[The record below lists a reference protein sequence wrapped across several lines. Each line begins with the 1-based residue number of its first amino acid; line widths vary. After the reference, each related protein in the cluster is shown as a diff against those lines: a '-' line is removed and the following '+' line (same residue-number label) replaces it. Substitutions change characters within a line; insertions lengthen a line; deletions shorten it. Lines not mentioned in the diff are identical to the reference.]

1 MAVYKQ
7 PKSKYWWY
15 KFTWN
20 GEPIRQST
28 KQSNKRVAEQMEA
41 AHRTALA
48 KGEVGIRDRKPV
60 PMLKDFAE
68 HDFLPFVRSTFSA
81 KEKTLKYYEYG
92 VKSLLAFDKLACS
105 RLDCITTE
113 TIGAFIA
120 ARKAAGVQ
128 ISSINRELQSLR
140 RMFHL
145 AQEWNKVEKA
155 LPTVRMVP
163 GENHRERVLT
173 AEEEA
178 LYFAGTKSE
187 AMNQHMDPS
196 LVSDVATILL
206 DCGLRPEECFR
217 LRTENV
223 RDGKIEIPYGKTDN
237 ARRRIP
243 MTPRVQA
250 ILDMRLSRASGSQW
264 VFPAPTKSG
273 HMESSTLKKQH
284 AKAIQEATK
293 ILRKQTQRDDVSFQG
308 FELYTLRHTCLTRWA
323 PHMDPWT
330 LAYLAGHRDMNI
342 TKRYVHP
349 QEQTIRA
356 AMDRARGVERGHTFG
371 HTAQNVSPGKTAS
384 GSQPL
389 DAEEVSG
396 APGETRTPDL
406 LVRSQPLYP
415 PELRARALEF

>member
-1 MAVYKQ
+1 
-7 PKSKYWWY
+7 
-15 KFTWN
+15 
-20 GEPIRQST
+20 
-28 KQSNKRVAEQMEA
+28 MEA

-48 KGEVGIRDRKPV
+48 KGEVGIREKKPV
-60 PMLKDFAE
+60 PTLKDFAE
-68 HDFLPFVRSTFSA
+68 HDFLLFVRSTFSA

-92 VKSLLAFDKLACS
+92 VKSLLAFEKLAGA
-105 RLDCITTE
+105 RLDAITTE
-113 TIGAFIA
+113 TIGTFIA
-120 ARKAAGVQ
+120 SRKDAGVL

-145 AQEWNKVEKA
+145 AQEWGRVEKA

-173 AEEEA
+173 AEEET
-178 LYFAGTKSE
+178 LYFAGAKSE
-187 AMNQHMDPS
+187 AMHQHMDPS
-196 LVSDVATILL
+196 LLSDVATILL

-250 ILDMRLSRASGSQW
+250 ILDMRLSKVAGSQW

-293 ILRKQTQRDDVSFQG
+293 ILRKRTKRDDASFQG

-323 PHMDPWT
+323 APNGPVDARLPCRPPRHEHHEALRASAGTNDPRRH
-330 LAYLAGHRDMNI
+330 GS
-342 TKRYVHP
+342 
-349 QEQTIRA
+349 
-356 AMDRARGVERGHTFG
+356 RARRREWAYFWAYRAEFKSGENCFG
-371 HTAQNVSPGKTAS
+371 FATA
-384 GSQPL
+384 
-389 DAEEVSG
+389 
-396 APGETRTPDL
+396 
-406 LVRSQPLYP
+406 
-415 PELRARALEF
+415 

>member
-1 MAVYKQ
+1 MQEGPPAEGQRQEAVEGRRPLMAVYKQ
-7 PKSKYWWY
+7 AKSKYWWY

-48 KGEVGIRDRKPV
+48 KGEVGIRDKKPV
-60 PMLKDFAE
+60 PALKDFAE

-92 VKSLLAFDKLACS
+92 VKSLLAFEKLAS
-105 RLDCITTE
+105 ARLDTITTE

-120 ARKAAGVQ
+120 ARKDAGVQ

-145 AQEWNKVEKA
+145 AQDWGKVEKA

-173 AEEEA
+173 SEEEA
-178 LYFAGTKSE
+178 LYFAAAKSD
-187 AMNQHMDPS
+187 AMHQHMDPS
-196 LVSDVATILL
+196 LLSDVATILL

-223 RDGKIEIPYGKTDN
+223 RDRKIEIPYGKTDN

-250 ILDMRLSRASGSQW
+250 ILDMRLSD
-264 VFPAPTKSG
+264 SG
-273 HMESSTLKKQH
+273 HAFIQGCGQPVGLSSSGEERAHGIVH
-284 AKAIQEATK
+284 AQEAA
-293 ILRKQTQRDDVSFQG
+293 RQS
-308 FELYTLRHTCLTRWA
+308 
-323 PHMDPWT
+323 DP
-330 LAYLAGHRDMNI
+330 GGD
-342 TKRYVHP
+342 
-349 QEQTIRA
+349 E
-356 AMDRARGVERGHTFG
+356 D
-371 HTAQNVSPGKTAS
+371 
-384 GSQPL
+384 
-389 DAEEVSG
+389 
-396 APGETRTPDL
+396 
-406 LVRSQPLYP
+406 P
-415 PELRARALEF
+415 PSRPNATT